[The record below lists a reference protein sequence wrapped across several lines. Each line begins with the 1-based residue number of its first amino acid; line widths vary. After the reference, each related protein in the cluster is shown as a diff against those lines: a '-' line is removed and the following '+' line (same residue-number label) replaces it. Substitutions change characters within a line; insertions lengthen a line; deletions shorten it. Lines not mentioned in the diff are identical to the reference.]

1 MQPIYLAA
9 FFSSTSSVARR
20 RFAST
25 LCFALS
31 KASKI
36 SLPTHPTHGGGKRR
50 LGIVGNIVALTLFLS
65 SEGAVTITDYIAI
78 FVLIALA
85 LWVAVRILPRD
96 KL

>member
-1 MQPIYLAA
+1 MPLRFVSRYLKQVKLAFQP
-9 FFSSTSSVARR
+9 
-20 RFAST
+20 
-25 LCFALS
+25 
-31 KASKI
+31 
-36 SLPTHPTHGGGKRR
+36 HGGGKRR